1 LRHSAI
7 WGHWAQVGLLRA
19 SAGVEDRQSLQEA
32 GIQAPAAQARAKKLP
47 RPERWQPKGRFLKS
61 CQSMMRT
68 CFHICE
74 QQCGMSSYH
83 PLPLPQPCAE
93 NSKPMPLAATDR
105 KRKNGISRNYA
116 VFLSLSSYI

>member
-1 LRHSAI
+1 
-7 WGHWAQVGLLRA
+7 
-19 SAGVEDRQSLQEA
+19 VEDRQSLQEA
-32 GIQAPAAQARAKKLP
+32 GIQAPAAQARAKKIP

-74 QQCGMSSYH
+74 QQCGMSPYH

-93 NSKPMPLAATDR
+93 NSNPMPLAATDR
-105 KRKNGISRNYA
+105 NRKNGISCNHATFFR
-116 VFLSLSSYI
+116 LSSCI